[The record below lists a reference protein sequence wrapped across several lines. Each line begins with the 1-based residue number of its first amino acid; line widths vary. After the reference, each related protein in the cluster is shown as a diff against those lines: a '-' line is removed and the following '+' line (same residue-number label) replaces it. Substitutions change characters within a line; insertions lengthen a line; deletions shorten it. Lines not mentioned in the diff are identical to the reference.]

1 MLLLR
6 NATLSDLEA
15 IYQLAIDSGIGLTT
29 LPQNIELLRTRL
41 LLAITSFQTTPLSP
55 QSEYYFFVLEDPN
68 THQVV
73 GTSAIVASIGH
84 DLPFYTYKVVNRT
97 RLSHELGI
105 RREQTLLHL
114 VNDHQGKSEL
124 CTLYLQPSFRH
135 AHHSALLSRGRFLF
149 IAQHP
154 SRFESKI
161 IAEMRGVCDENGNSP
176 FWDGVGQHF
185 FKMPFHQADE
195 LTLSTNKQFISD
207 LISEYPIDAQ
217 LLSQKAQSVI
227 GKPHPETLPA
237 MHILLNE
244 GFYNTHDVDIFD
256 AGPIIEAICADIH
269 TIKISQT
276 AEVIR
281 IDKPTSQTSCILS
294 NTLVNFRATVAKI
307 EIHSTGVVIDK
318 ETAELLQLNKGDV
331 VRFSALTVPKREV
344 I

>member
-6 NATLSDLEA
+6 NAKISDLDA
-15 IYQLAIDSGIGLTT
+15 IHQLATNSGIGITT
-29 LPQNIELLRTRL
+29 LPHNIELLHTRL
-41 LLAITSFQTTPLSP
+41 QLAEDSFKTNTARPH
-55 QSEYYFFVLEDPN
+55 SEYYFFVLEDPS
-68 THQVV
+68 TQQIV

-124 CTLYLQPSFRH
+124 CTLYLQPNFRH
-135 AHHSALLSRGRFLF
+135 GYHSALLSRGRFLF

-154 SRFESKI
+154 TRFESKI
-161 IAEMRGVCDENGNSP
+161 IAEMRGVCDEKGNSP
-176 FWDGVGQHF
+176 FWDSVGQHF
-185 FKMPFHQADE
+185 FKMSFHQADE

-217 LLSQKAQSVI
+217 LLSSEAQSVI

-237 MHILLNE
+237 VHILMKE
-244 GFYNTHDVDIFD
+244 GFYYTHDVDIFD
-256 AGPIIEAICADIH
+256 AGPIIEAICTDIH
-269 TIKISQT
+269 TIKVSQT
-276 AEVIR
+276 ATISDIVE
-281 IDKPTSQTSCILS
+281 QTNQLPYLLS
-294 NTLVNFRATVAKI
+294 NTLVDFKATTAPI
-307 EIHSTGVVIDK
+307 EIHAKGVVINK
-318 ETAELLQLNKGDV
+318 ETAELLQLNKNDII
-331 VRFSALTVPKREV
+331 RFSALNTKKEV